1 MRPNW
6 FVALPVEGSW
16 LDPRIAHVPLG
27 FRGLH
32 ADDLHVTVAFFGPI
46 EARLARRG
54 FEALALGAEDE
65 PIACSLGALVP
76 MGSPTRYSALSAL
89 LVEGREA
96 TEERMRRWRDPMLDA
111 AEVVR
116 ETRAPKAHVTIA
128 RPTRRATDAERA
140 SGLAW
145 AATIDLHDVHVT
157 LDRVALYTWDETR
170 EVKQFR
176 IVDSVR
182 LA

>member
-6 FVALPVEGSW
+6 FVALPVDGGW
-16 LDPRIAHVPLG
+16 FDRRIVHVPQG
-27 FRGLH
+27 FRRFH
-32 ADDLHVTVAFFGPI
+32 ADDLHLTIVFFGPV

-54 FEALALGAEDE
+54 FEALALGADDG

-89 LVEGREA
+89 LVEGREVI
-96 TEERMRRWRDPMLDA
+96 EERMRRWRDPMFDA
-111 AEVVR
+111 AEVDR
-116 ETRAPKAHVTIA
+116 ETRAPKAHVTVA
-128 RPTRRATDAERA
+128 RPTRRATDEERA
-140 SGLAW
+140 SGLTW
-145 AATIDLHDVHVT
+145 AHAIELDDVRVT